1 MKNKKGMIY
10 GVLLMTCLVIG
21 LSYGAFIFSTDKYRS
36 SELLISKLNYSID
49 IQEDGSSKSTIN
61 GSSVTVPASTKVY
74 LNITLTSVN
83 EIDSKYTLAYKTS
96 TNAKVEYSDRTPWN
110 TQGVIKGIDSNT
122 YSKKI
127 RVVIDNTDI
136 STSST
141 VNFQVYGGYSFN
153 SYANIELTDGYVSV
167 SGPYTEVATNIGNRL
182 VDIIESDTSCLTSNS
197 NTCLYGGENIKNY
210 VQYPEDNDKTKNLW
224 RIIGSYQI
232 DDQTLPK
239 LISQSTTSTSTSTL
253 TTDLTSFYN
262 TLEDK
267 EVLVQQTNKFNCFTN
282 TCAESTYNNI
292 GLLTD
297 YEYNQIGEVNSYL
310 TTTEKYYINSSSGI
324 KEVTSS
330 GITTSSSTSGLKP
343 TIYLQTGVQVTG
355 SGTASDPYIISPASD
370 INLVAYT
377 LNGQATDKT
386 YAELLKTNVVKNVT
400 CKNGTTATWDNTD
413 FSIKLKNIHTPDYCT
428 IDFGDG
434 YSVSLTATNGTVS
447 PSNITVGYGG
457 SASFTVTPNSGYILE
472 LETNTCGGTLSENTY
487 TISNITSAK
496 SCSITFKSSAPTLYA
511 KLLSDRGIATTNRT
525 TFSAA
530 FDSTDQVLYTAKEDN
545 KTVYYF
551 AGNVTTNWVKF
562 GKNASNQDLYWR
574 IIRTNSD
581 GGVRLLYHGTSTT
594 ATDAYID
601 ESEFNETYDD
611 PMYVGYMYG
620 TSGSLVNNRT
630 NTTDSTIKTI
640 IDNWYKDNL
649 NTNYGKYLST
659 TAVYCNDRSNPAGGY
674 TTEDSNFYYAA
685 FTRLSTNKTPTYD
698 CTDTNDKFTVDTSTG
713 NGKLTHPI
721 ALMTADEVSFAGGIY
736 RNNNANAWY
745 FRNAKEGTLT
755 TSSWSTDASYSST
768 GSTYWWLLSPSFWIS
783 GNAGVFLV
791 DGASNSGFLY
801 DFNVSYIYGV
811 RPAIS
816 LKSCV
821 KTSGGDGS
829 ASDPYTIKETSSGC

>member
-96 TNAKVEYSDRTPWN
+96 SKAKVEYSDRTPWN
-110 TQGVIKGIDSNT
+110 TQGVIKGIDINT

-136 STSST
+136 STSSI

-153 SYANIELTDGYVSV
+153 SYANIELTDGYITV
-167 SGPYTEVATNIGNRL
+167 SGPYTEVTTNIGNRL

-210 VQYPEDNDKTKNLW
+210 VQYPEDEDKTKNLW

-267 EVLVQQTNKFNCFTN
+267 DVLVQQTNKFNCFTS
-282 TCAESTYNNI
+282 TCAESTYSNI

-297 YEYNQIGEVNSYL
+297 YEYNQIGGVNSYL
-310 TTTEKYYINSSSGI
+310 ATTEKYYINSSSGI

-330 GITTSSSTSGLKP
+330 GITNPSNTSGLKP

-377 LNGQATDKT
+377 LNGEATNKT

-447 PSNITVGYGG
+447 PSNITVGYNGT
-457 SASFTVTPNSGYILE
+457 ATFTVKPNSGYKLE
-472 LETNTCGGTLSENTY
+472 LETNNCGGTLSGNTY

-496 SCSITFKSSAPTLYA
+496 SCSITFKKNISLLATLIQTNAVNENGYRYEGTDPNNYIQME
-511 KLLSDRGIATTNRT
+511 KIDGTT
-525 TFSAA
+525 
-530 FDSTDQVLYTAKEDN
+530 EM
-545 KTVYYF
+545 
-551 AGNVTTNWVKF
+551 
-562 GKNASNQDLYWR
+562 WR
-574 IIRTNSD
+574 IIGLFPD
-581 GGVRLLYHGTSTT
+581 GANGEDIIRVRK
-594 ATDAYID
+594 
-601 ESEFNETYDD
+601 
-611 PMYVGYMYG
+611 VGYE
-620 TSGSLVNNRT
+620 
-630 NTTDSTIKTI
+630 K
-640 IDNWYKDNL
+640 
-649 NTNYGKYLST
+649 
-659 TAVYCNDRSNPAGGY
+659 
-674 TTEDSNFYYAA
+674 AA
-685 FTRLSTNKTPTYD
+685 YDSTNKTNHWPKTTLYTTLSSTYSL
-698 CTDTNDKFTVDTSTG
+698 TNYKNTVNYKMYLGGASSVPGYTSQDLYDMERMLNSKGTA
-713 NGKLTHPI
+713 GK
-721 ALMTADEVSFAGGIY
+721 
-736 RNNNANAWY
+736 
-745 FRNAKEGTLT
+745 
-755 TSSWSTDASYSST
+755 TSQDSYSST
-768 GSTYWWLLSPSFWIS
+768 TTFTGSVGLMYPSDYGYAVLASDCARNIQPYNYDRTSSCYINNWLFQGSSTWQW
-783 GNAGVFLV
+783 
-791 DGASNSGFLY
+791 
-801 DFNVSYIYGV
+801 
-811 RPAIS
+811 AIS
-816 LKSCV
+816 PNSFYANSAFHVLSSGLVFYNYGGGNFNHMISFSGSYSPVMALKSDV
-821 KTSGGDGS
+821 YVTGSGTQ
-829 ASDPYTIKETSSGC
+829 SDPYVMQ

>member
-136 STSST
+136 STPST

-182 VDIIESDTSCLTSNS
+182 VDIIESDTSCLTSTS

-210 VQYPEDNDKTKNLW
+210 VQYPENEDKTKNLW

-239 LISQSTTSTSTSTL
+239 LISQSTSSTSTSSL
-253 TTDLTSFYN
+253 TADLTSFYN

-267 EVLVQQTNKFNCFTN
+267 EVLVQETNKFNCFTS

-297 YEYNQIGEVNSYL
+297 YEYNQIGGVNSYL
-310 TTTEKYYINSSSGI
+310 ATTEKYYINTSNGI

-330 GITTSSSTSGLKP
+330 GITNPSSTSGLKP

-355 SGTASDPYIISPASD
+355 SGTVSDPYIISPASD

-386 YAELLKTNVVKNVT
+386 YADLLKTNVVSSVT
-400 CKNGTTATWDNTD
+400 CKNGTTAEWNYDKEGVLLTNV
-413 FSIKLKNIHTPDYCT
+413 HTPDYCT

-472 LETNTCGGTLSENTY
+472 LETNTCGGTLSGNTY
-487 TISNITSAK
+487 TISNVTSGK
-496 SCSITFKSSAPTLYA
+496 TCSIVFKRNGTSLASIIKTNGINENGYRYEG
-511 KLLSDRGIATTNRT
+511 SDPNNYIQMEKTDGTT
-525 TFSAA
+525 
-530 FDSTDQVLYTAKEDN
+530 EM
-545 KTVYYF
+545 
-551 AGNVTTNWVKF
+551 
-562 GKNASNQDLYWR
+562 WR
-574 IIRTNSD
+574 IIGLFPDGENGENVIRVRKVGYEIVIYDSNNKNHWPNTTLYTTLSSTYSLTNYKNTVNYKMYL
-581 GGVRLLYHGTSTT
+581 GGASGTSS
-594 ATDAYID
+594 YISAD
-601 ESEFNETYDD
+601 FYD
-611 PMYVGYMYG
+611 MERMLNSKGAAG
-620 TSGSLVNNRT
+620 KTSQ
-630 NTTDSTIKTI
+630 D
-640 IDNWYKDNL
+640 
-649 NTNYGKYLST
+649 
-659 TAVYCNDRSNPAGGY
+659 
-674 TTEDSNFYYAA
+674 
-685 FTRLSTNKTPTYD
+685 
-698 CTDTNDKFTVDTSTG
+698 
-713 NGKLTHPI
+713 
-721 ALMTADEVSFAGGIY
+721 
-736 RNNNANAWY
+736 
-745 FRNAKEGTLT
+745 
-755 TSSWSTDASYSST
+755 SYSSATIFIGSVGLMYPSDYGYAVLASDCARTIELRKYNQTKTCINNNWLYQGSSTFQWLISPNSSTDSYVLCVDKFGYISDSYYTGDSIFSSDDNSFSPVMALRSDVVVT
-768 GSTYWWLLSPSFWIS
+768 GSGTQSE
-783 GNAGVFLV
+783 
-791 DGASNSGFLY
+791 
-801 DFNVSYIYGV
+801 
-811 RPAIS
+811 
-816 LKSCV
+816 
-821 KTSGGDGS
+821 
-829 ASDPYTIKETSSGC
+829 PYVMQ

>member
-127 RVVIDNTDI
+127 RVVIDNTEV
-136 STSST
+136 STPST

-182 VDIIESDTSCLTSNS
+182 VDIIESDTSCLTSTS

-210 VQYPEDNDKTKNLW
+210 VQYPENEDKTKNLW

-239 LISQSTTSTSTSTL
+239 LISQSTSSTSTSSL
-253 TTDLTSFYN
+253 TADLTSFYN

-267 EVLVQQTNKFNCFTN
+267 EVLVQETNKFNCFTS

-297 YEYNQIGEVNSYL
+297 YEYNQIGGVNSYL
-310 TTTEKYYINSSSGI
+310 ATTEKYYINTSNGI

-330 GITTSSSTSGLKP
+330 GITNPSSTSGLKP

-355 SGTASDPYIISPASD
+355 SGTVSDPYIISPASD

-386 YAELLKTNVVKNVT
+386 YADLLKTNVVSSVT
-400 CKNGTTATWDNTD
+400 CKNGTTAEWNYDKEGVLLTNV
-413 FSIKLKNIHTPDYCT
+413 HTPDYCT

-472 LETNTCGGTLSENTY
+472 LETNTCGGTLSGNTY
-487 TISNITSAK
+487 TISNVTSGK
-496 SCSITFKSSAPTLYA
+496 TCSIVFKRNGTSLASIIKTNGINENGYRYEG
-511 KLLSDRGIATTNRT
+511 SDPNNYIQMEKTDGTT
-525 TFSAA
+525 
-530 FDSTDQVLYTAKEDN
+530 EM
-545 KTVYYF
+545 
-551 AGNVTTNWVKF
+551 
-562 GKNASNQDLYWR
+562 WR
-574 IIRTNSD
+574 IIGLFPDGENGENVIRVRKVGYEIVIYDSNNKNHWPNTTLYTTLSSTYSLTNYKNTVNYKMYL
-581 GGVRLLYHGTSTT
+581 GGASGTSS
-594 ATDAYID
+594 YISAD
-601 ESEFNETYDD
+601 FYD
-611 PMYVGYMYG
+611 MERMLNSKGAAG
-620 TSGSLVNNRT
+620 KTSQ
-630 NTTDSTIKTI
+630 D
-640 IDNWYKDNL
+640 
-649 NTNYGKYLST
+649 
-659 TAVYCNDRSNPAGGY
+659 
-674 TTEDSNFYYAA
+674 
-685 FTRLSTNKTPTYD
+685 
-698 CTDTNDKFTVDTSTG
+698 
-713 NGKLTHPI
+713 
-721 ALMTADEVSFAGGIY
+721 
-736 RNNNANAWY
+736 
-745 FRNAKEGTLT
+745 
-755 TSSWSTDASYSST
+755 SYSSATIFIGSVGLMYPSDYGYAVLASDCARTIELRKYNQTKTCINNNWLYQGSSTFQWLISPNSSTDSYVLCVDKFGYISDSYYTGDSIFSSDDNSFSPVMALRSDVVVT
-768 GSTYWWLLSPSFWIS
+768 GSGTQSE
-783 GNAGVFLV
+783 
-791 DGASNSGFLY
+791 
-801 DFNVSYIYGV
+801 
-811 RPAIS
+811 
-816 LKSCV
+816 
-821 KTSGGDGS
+821 
-829 ASDPYTIKETSSGC
+829 PYVMQ